1 MRWVAIPISSPVGEP
16 TMDLDAIRTE
26 LRARQDE
33 LVAELGVLTTVTR
46 DPSATIGFGKRV
58 GEGTSEAIGRIE
70 RVAQADALTAKLADV
85 DRALAKLDDGTYG
98 SCDRCG
104 SSITAERLDA
114 RPWAVLCLRCS
125 RA

>member
-1 MRWVAIPISSPVGEP
+1 VDTAAIGS
-16 TMDLDAIRTE
+16 D
-26 LRARQDE
+26 LRARHDE
-33 LVAELGVLTTVTR
+33 LVAELTALTVVTR

-85 DRALAKLDDGTYG
+85 DRALEKIDDGTYG
-98 SCDRCG
+98 YCDRCG
-104 SSITAERLDA
+104 ASIPDDRLVA

-125 RA
+125 TA